1 MHRSCLLLLLY
12 MLSLHMVR
20 GETTA
25 EIRKESENS
34 DEATKFLRLRIA
46 VNCTDRVNVY
56 EKKVHSNYWALV
68 NYVPAEHGSLRCSMF
83 VTYTTHGDYRYLNN
97 VAPLVERWRAPI
109 SLALYA
115 PGTDFNK
122 TVSSILWLRQCDPQR
137 KLIRKWVSFHI
148 YFNASH
154 IPRQVY
160 NQTTLLARQI
170 QCTKVPPFANV
181 SSDQLYRKQMELEYP
196 INVGRNIAKEAALTH
211 YVLSSDI
218 ELYPSPGLV
227 NGFLLMLAAN
237 MHLLNATKPL
247 VFPLNIFEVSANST
261 VPTTKSELKYKLKT
275 GQAIPFHRD
284 VAPQFNI
291 GPNLKK
297 WIQHVDYSNTIR
309 VFGMNKRIGYWDPIY
324 IGTKQDPV
332 YDETLSWEGM
342 SDKATHSFALCLMG
356 YRFYTLDNAFLVHR
370 PGINQGYL
378 DDGRLHLAAHTRR
391 KLRRQL
397 IIEYIY
403 KYGFQL
409 GCLL

>member
-1 MHRSCLLLLLY
+1 MLSSCFVLLLF
-12 MLSLHMVR
+12 MLSVYMVR

-25 EIRKESENS
+25 DIRKESENS
-34 DEATKFLRLRIA
+34 DEATKFLRLRMAI
-46 VNCTDRVNVY
+46 NCTDRDIVY
-56 EKKVHSNYWALV
+56 EKKVHSNYWVLV
-68 NYVPAEHGSLRCSMF
+68 NYVPAEHGSLRCSVF
-83 VTYTTHGDYRYLNN
+83 ITYTTHGDYRYLNN

-137 KLIRKWVSFHI
+137 KLIRKWI
-148 YFNASH
+148 
-154 IPRQVY
+154 
-160 NQTTLLARQI
+160 LLAKQI
-170 QCTKVPPFANV
+170 KCTKVPPFANV
-181 SSDQLYRKQMELEYP
+181 SSDELYRKQMELKYP

-237 MHLLNATKPL
+237 MHLLNSTRPL

-261 VPTTKSELKYKLKT
+261 VPTTKKELKYKLKT

-284 VAPQFNI
+284 IAPQFNI
-291 GPNLKK
+291 APNLKK
-297 WIQHVDYSNTIR
+297 WIQHVDYSDTMR
-309 VFGMNKRIGYWDPIY
+309 VFCVNKRIGYWDPIY

-356 YRFYTLDNAFLVHR
+356 YRFHTLDNAFLVHR

-378 DDGRLHLAAHTRR
+378 DDERLRLAAHIRR

-397 IIEYIY
+397 LIEYFY

-409 GCLL
+409 GCIL